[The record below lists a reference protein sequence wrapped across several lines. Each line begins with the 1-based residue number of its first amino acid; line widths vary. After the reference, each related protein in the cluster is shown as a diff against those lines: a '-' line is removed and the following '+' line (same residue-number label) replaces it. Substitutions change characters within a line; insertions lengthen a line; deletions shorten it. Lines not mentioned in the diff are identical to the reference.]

1 MDILIVVC
9 SCFAPTPSLASMI
22 VNHFKMRTDVLSHN
36 LAGMGCSGGVVALD
50 MAKQFLQAR
59 ARPWVL
65 VSSRQGWAA
74 HQAMAERC

>member
-1 MDILIVVC
+1 
-9 SCFAPTPSLASMI
+9 MI

-59 ARPWVL
+59 PCLPGGAGARAL
-65 VSSRQGWAA
+65 ATGAA
-74 HQAMAERC
+74 WPALYMAQRPLHAQAWPFMALG